1 MYRKYPP
8 TSVLLHSGRHDSPKP
23 VNRIIHNFNKRPKCI
38 DFTKANLELFCVMSL
53 TGPPGD
59 KGDVGEKGERGEP
72 GPPGEKGQP
81 SNDVII
87 EGESSF
93 TLSTFEQNDWK
104 KLFQNAQIWD
114 TWGL

>member
-1 MYRKYPP
+1 
-8 TSVLLHSGRHDSPKP
+8 
-23 VNRIIHNFNKRPKCI
+23 
-38 DFTKANLELFCVMSL
+38 MSL
-53 TGPPGD
+53 TGSPGD

-93 TLSTFEQNDWK
+93 TLSTLEQNDWK
-104 KLFQNAQIWD
+104 K
-114 TWGL
+114 